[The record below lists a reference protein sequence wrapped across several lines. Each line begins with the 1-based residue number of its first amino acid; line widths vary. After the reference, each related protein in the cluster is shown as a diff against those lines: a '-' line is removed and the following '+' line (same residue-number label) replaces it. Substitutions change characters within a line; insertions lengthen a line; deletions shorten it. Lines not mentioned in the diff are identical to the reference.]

1 MNEHFA
7 ADGNIKGVSTWR
19 GVYLEPEG
27 PEAPLLKNNNNKNKI
42 SSKTTPFFKKI

>member
-27 PEAPLLKNNNNKNKI
+27 PEAPLLKNNKLII
-42 SSKTTPFFKKI
+42 SSKTTPFF